1 MTEYAMLTSECG
13 NVLGGGGFVAD
24 IMYGAGTRYQ
34 IWVSIGMPKQAVP
47 LVTVLFPGLD
57 SEKAN

>member
-1 MTEYAMLTSECG
+1 MLTSECG

-34 IWVSIGMPKQAVP
+34 IWASIGMPKQAVP